1 MTKQHDRLERLGIV
15 NADMIRWA
23 EALITQAKSLHD
35 WDDPDGS
42 RQALLYKAAAH
53 MLSAF
58 AEVTQLPLDRPI
70 QAPAL
75 HTDDGDD
82 NSLDDV
88 TVPLGGGA
96 LFRMERMSNSSW
108 WIEVTRT
115 DGKAISFN
123 VGAARAPVNL
133 TVQEDGTEE

>member
-1 MTKQHDRLERLGIV
+1 MADKHDRLERLGIV

-23 EALITQAKSLHD
+23 ENLIAQAKSLHD
-35 WDDPDGS
+35 WNDFDGS
-42 RQALLYKAAAH
+42 RKAHLCRASAH

-70 QAPAL
+70 QAPTL

-88 TVPLGGGA
+88 TIPLGGGA

-133 TVQEDGTEE
+133 TVQEDGTK